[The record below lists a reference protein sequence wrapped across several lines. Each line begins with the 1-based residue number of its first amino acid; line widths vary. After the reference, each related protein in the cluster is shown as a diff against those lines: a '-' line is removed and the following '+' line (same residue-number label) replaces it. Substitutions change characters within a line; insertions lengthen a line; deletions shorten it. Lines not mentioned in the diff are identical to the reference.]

1 MKKSILLFLL
11 VAMAVGVFAA
21 PAAKA
26 DQRYV
31 MVVTISGHPFWNDI
45 KKGASDAASQLGV
58 KFEFTGPVEFD
69 SAAQAAQVDALVV
82 TRPAGLIIGSYD
94 PSMTQSIN
102 RAWAAGIPVATFD
115 SDAPESARLV
125 YIGPDHYQIGWEYGK
140 KMAELL
146 NKKGQV
152 GLLTVISQTNL
163 MRRVQGIKDY
173 FAQNAPGI
181 TVVAMEDNGG
191 DDQQTAD
198 KTKSIIQAHPD
209 INGIIVCNA
218 TGSGVAT
225 AMKELKKAGKI
236 KVVTSDVSDPILKGI
251 TEGAIDTTSYVNIY
265 LEGYYSLQ
273 LLYDF
278 VNSSTAGVPGAKVGT
293 NRIPV
298 NVNPGMFFITKASA
312 PAFMS
317 GK

>member
-125 YIGPDHYQIGWEYGK
+125 YIGPDHYQIGWEYGN